1 MPLPPDATTD
11 VPAGAVTEAPA
22 GAITARAASLP
33 GLSVVFPG
41 PEMLA
46 DADLAGLGLTTARQ
60 RTLRALAGA
69 TASGRL
75 VLDPGADPAEVAA
88 RLAELPGIGPWT
100 IGYILMRSAADP
112 DAFPEADLGLRRGL
126 VRLGA
131 PPGHAAR
138 WRPWRAY
145 GAMHLWSWPA
155 QPDVS
160 WPAQPDVSSPAQPDV
175 SWPAQPDVSWPARR
189 VLASPARR
197 VLASP
202 TGRILPAQPGILAP
216 AS

>member
-1 MPLPPDATTD
+1 M
-11 VPAGAVTEAPA
+11 
-22 GAITARAASLP
+22 P
-33 GLSVVFPG
+33 GLSVVFPS

-60 RTLRALAGA
+60 RTLRALADA

-100 IGYILMRSAADP
+100 IGYILMRSTADP

-126 VRLGA
+126 ARLGA
-131 PPGHAAR
+131 PPGHTAR

-145 GAMHLWSWPA
+145 AAMHLWSWPA
-155 QPDVS
+155 QPEVS
-160 WPAQPDVSSPAQPDV
+160 WPAQPNI
-175 SWPAQPDVSWPARR
+175 
-189 VLASPARR
+189 LAS
-197 VLASP
+197 AS
-202 TGRILPAQPGILAP
+202 
-216 AS
+216 